1 MRIGILGAGGVG
13 ATVAGAVA
21 KDKNAEIVLIARGET
36 KENVLKRGWIL
47 ESEVL
52 GDQVIHPALVSDDP
66 AEIGAVDV
74 LVLACK
80 SYSLKDVCD
89 RYSSIVRDDTLVI
102 PFQNG
107 FMAAQQAQEALGKG
121 QIAHGFIYCLSKI
134 VEKGKVVNVGTLLRA
149 GFGFPDG
156 RKNERA
162 EQLAA
167 MMQAG
172 GLPTIYTADI
182 LEPIWAKFMMICGNS
197 CAFLYYDC
205 PSGGILEDSQRMAFL
220 KGTYDDLYRLAE
232 GAGVHLPE
240 DIQER
245 YLQEFAEMPLN
256 STSSLYRDIK
266 DGVPQNELEQ
276 IVGNAVRLAR
286 KKKIS
291 VPFIAAACDKT
302 LQTML

>member
-13 ATVAGAVA
+13 ATVAGAVV

-52 GDQVIHPALVSDDP
+52 GNQIIHPVLVSDDP
-66 AEIGAVDV
+66 AEIGTVDV
-74 LVLACK
+74 LILACK
-80 SYSLKDVCD
+80 SYSLKEVCS
-89 RYSSIVRDDTLVI
+89 RYGSIVREDTLVI

-121 QIAHGFIYCLSKI
+121 QIAHGFIYCLSNI
-134 VEKGKVVNVGTLLRA
+134 VEKGKVVNMGTLLRA

-162 EQLAA
+162 EQLAD

-205 PSGGILEDSQRMAFL
+205 PSGGILEDSQRIAFL

-232 GAGVHLPE
+232 SAGVHLSE
-240 DIQER
+240 DIQAR
-245 YLQEFAEMPLN
+245 YLAEFAEMPPN
-256 STSSLYRDIK
+256 ATSSLYRDIK
-266 DGVPQNELEQ
+266 AHVPQNELEQ

-286 KKKIS
+286 EKKIS
-291 VPFIAAACDKT
+291 VPFIAAAYDKT

>member
-1 MRIGILGAGGVG
+1 M
-13 ATVAGAVA
+13 
-21 KDKNAEIVLIARGET
+21 
-36 KENVLKRGWIL
+36 
-47 ESEVL
+47 
-52 GDQVIHPALVSDDP
+52 
-66 AEIGAVDV
+66 
-74 LVLACK
+74 
-80 SYSLKDVCD
+80 KDVCD

-102 PFQNG
+102 PLQNG

-240 DIQER
+240 DIRER
-245 YLQEFAEMPLN
+245 YLQEFAAMPLN

-286 KKKIS
+286 EKKIS
-291 VPFIAAACDKT
+291 VPFIAAAYDKT

>member
-1 MRIGILGAGGVG
+1 MRIGLLGAGGVG

-66 AEIGAVDV
+66 VEIGTVDV

-89 RYSSIVRDDTLVI
+89 RYRSIVRDDTLVI

-121 QIAHGFIYCLSKI
+121 QIAHG
-134 VEKGKVVNVGTLLRA
+134 GKVVNVGTLLRA

-286 KKKIS
+286 EKKIS
-291 VPFIAAACDKT
+291 VPFIAAAYDKT

>member
-1 MRIGILGAGGVG
+1 M
-13 ATVAGAVA
+13 
-21 KDKNAEIVLIARGET
+21 
-36 KENVLKRGWIL
+36 
-47 ESEVL
+47 
-52 GDQVIHPALVSDDP
+52 
-66 AEIGAVDV
+66 
-74 LVLACK
+74 
-80 SYSLKDVCD
+80 
-89 RYSSIVRDDTLVI
+89 
-102 PFQNG
+102 
-107 FMAAQQAQEALGKG
+107 
-121 QIAHGFIYCLSKI
+121 
-134 VEKGKVVNVGTLLRA
+134 GTLLRA
-149 GFGFPDG
+149 GLGFPDG

-162 EQLAA
+162 KQLAA

-205 PSGGILEDSQRMAFL
+205 PSGGILEDSQRMTFL

-240 DIQER
+240 DIRER
-245 YLQEFAEMPLN
+245 YLQEFAAMPLN

-286 KKKIS
+286 EKKIS
-291 VPFIAAACDKT
+291 VPFIAAAYDKT

>member
-13 ATVAGAVA
+13 ATVAGAVV

-52 GDQVIHPALVSDDP
+52 ENQIIHPALVSDDP
-66 AEIGAVDV
+66 AEIGTVDV

-102 PFQNG
+102 PLQNG

-149 GFGFPDG
+149 GFSFPDG

-162 EQLAA
+162 KQLAA

-182 LEPIWAKFMMICGNS
+182 LE
-197 CAFLYYDC
+197 
-205 PSGGILEDSQRMAFL
+205 DSQRMTFL

-240 DIQER
+240 DIRER
-245 YLQEFAEMPLN
+245 YLQEFAAMPLN

-286 KKKIS
+286 EKKIS
-291 VPFIAAACDKT
+291 VPFIAAAYDKT